1 MDRKDPAYAGQR
13 DYNELLLGLYDPVV
27 VGPIAR
33 YVWRCPSARLVE
45 SYRAAIRAPH
55 LDVGPGTGYFIRHS
69 GLAAGSPITLLDPN
83 RTVLRHAARRLAA
96 WKVSTIEAD
105 VLKPLPVTGP
115 FPSVALNLVL
125 HCLPG
130 PTTRKALAVRNLAR
144 VVTPEGVLFG
154 ATVLGR
160 GGQHTWL
167 ARRFL
172 AAFNAEGSFDNLDD
186 TEASIRGILD
196 DAFERVE
203 LWTVGSIALFRAQ
216 RPKAA
221 ATSA

>member
-1 MDRKDPAYAGQR
+1 MDRNDPAFAGQR

-33 YVWRCPSARLVE
+33 WVWRCPSAQIVDN
-45 SYRAAIRAPH
+45 YRATIGAPH

-69 GLAAGSPITLLDPN
+69 GLTPGTSVTLLDPN
-83 RTVLRHAARRLAA
+83 RTVLRHAARRLGA
-96 WKVSTIEAD
+96 WSVTTVEAD
-105 VLKPLPVTGP
+105 VLKPLPDIGP

-130 PTTRKALAVRNLAR
+130 PTSRKALAIGNLAR
-144 VVTPEGVLFG
+144 MVTPDGVLFG

-160 GGQHTWL
+160 SAHHTWL

-172 AAFNAEGSFDNLDD
+172 AAFNAEGSFDNADD

-196 DAFERVE
+196 DAFDSVE
-203 LWTVGSIALFRAQ
+203 LWTVGSIALFRAR
-216 RPKAA
+216 RPRVAA
-221 ATSA
+221 ASR